1 MLKNFVLYLCL
12 SIVLLLN
19 EIRIVKN
26 GHDHP
31 ALLKEVWNLHRI
43 CYLWNTKWVYIF
55 CINKI
60 FLKNKYKMHCR
71 WQYFWLMTSVH
82 KHFADNTLNLFTLDV
97 ITSARRTWSL
107 PSFMFS
113 SCCIWNVTV
122 NTYIIGRSV

>member
-19 EIRIVKN
+19 EISIVKN

-31 ALLKEVWNLHRI
+31 ALLKEVRNLHRI
-43 CYLWNTKWVYIF
+43 VICEIQNEFIF

-60 FLKNKYKMHCR
+60 FFKNKYKMHCR

-97 ITSARRTWSL
+97 ITYARRTWSL
-107 PSFMFS
+107 PSFTFS
-113 SCCIWNVTV
+113 SRCIWNVTAT
-122 NTYIIGRSV
+122 NYIIGRSV